1 MKWPWSRREAA
12 AQQTTPSPDI
22 DEARRA
28 RCSAEAQLEQT
39 KERSS
44 EVEELAEK
52 LRQHRRVNHF
62 AELFG
67 KTMGGGA

>member
-12 AQQTTPSPDI
+12 AEQITPSPDA
-22 DEARRA
+22 DEARDA
-28 RCSAEAQLEQT
+28 RCRAQAELIRAKEQMP
-39 KERSS
+39 
-44 EVEELAEK
+44 EVKELAEQ